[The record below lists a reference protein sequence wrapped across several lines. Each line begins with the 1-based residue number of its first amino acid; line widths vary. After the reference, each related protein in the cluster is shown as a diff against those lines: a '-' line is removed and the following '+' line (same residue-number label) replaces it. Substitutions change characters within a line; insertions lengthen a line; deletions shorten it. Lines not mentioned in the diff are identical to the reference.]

1 MTPRTYWNQ
10 YTERHGG
17 PAGVASRLAIPYST
31 IAGVCNGSRGIG
43 RGLAK
48 RMAESDPELDESVL
62 VWVEAERLG
71 EETLGA
77 PSSHGEAA

>member
-17 PAGVASRLAIPYST
+17 PAGVAARLSIPYST

-48 RMAESDPELDESVL
+48 RMAESDPELDESIL
-62 VWVEAERLG
+62 VWVEAERVSDEAMG
-71 EETLGA
+71 EQ
-77 PSSHGEAA
+77 PPRGEAA